1 MIAQDRLSRLVADR
15 FAFLCAIWL
24 HLAVYALLA
33 ELSTAPT
40 RTPSSPAPVEV
51 EIIRPDL
58 SHPGPS
64 IQPNNSEPSDPLP
77 RPDERGLPVTTGPPE
92 DREAGDTWIRA
103 ETFLAASV
111 LADPRSRQARR
122 ALSTLV
128 GADRREQVCAL
139 EAMEQLRQGKPG
151 FRPTRLAPHA
161 FRNARIRDGMIVVT
175 AGAVRSQ
182 RQWYEIAY
190 RCRLDP
196 EGRQVV
202 GFEYA
207 LGATIERALWDA
219 HGLAPVH

>member
-1 MIAQDRLSRLVADR
+1 M
-15 FAFLCAIWL
+15 
-24 HLAVYALLA
+24 LA
-33 ELSTAPT
+33 ELSTPPS
-40 RTPSSPAPVEV
+40 RTPSSPTPVEI
-51 EIIRPDL
+51 EIIRPNL
-58 SHPGPS
+58 SRPGPS
-64 IQPNNSEPSDPLP
+64 LQPDNSKPSDLLP
-77 RPDERGLPVTTGPPE
+77 RPDEQGLPAKTRFPENRETGE
-92 DREAGDTWIRA
+92 TWIRA
-103 ETFLAASV
+103 ETFLAAAV

-139 EAMEQLRQGKPG
+139 EAMEQVRQDKSGL
-151 FRPTRLAPHA
+151 RPTRLAPHA

-207 LGATIERALWDA
+207 LGALIDRALWDA